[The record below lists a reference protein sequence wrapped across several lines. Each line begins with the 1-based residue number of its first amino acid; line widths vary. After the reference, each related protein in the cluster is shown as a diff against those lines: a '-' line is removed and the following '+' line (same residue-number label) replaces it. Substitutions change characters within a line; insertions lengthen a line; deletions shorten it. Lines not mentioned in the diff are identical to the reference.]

1 MSELEEFEG
10 RIVAALDRVA
20 RRLDGAGGGD
30 GALEARIEDLEDKL
44 AEALED
50 NETLRAKAERAD
62 ERKRQIAVRMDKRV
76 GRLSAQLEAANEQ
89 VHRARQGATELR
101 AALDQLRA
109 SVAAGDANADELR
122 RSYETELRALRK
134 ARDEEAAELD
144 RLLAELRPLIDAEE
158 D

>member
-1 MSELEEFEG
+1 MNISELEDFEG

-20 RRLDGAGGGD
+20 RRLDGAGAGGGD
-30 GALEARIEDLEDKL
+30 GALEARIED
-44 AEALED
+44 LED